1 MKFDLAKEMFKN
13 LEKIKKYS
21 SGYKKDYKEDLKEEA
36 FRNIPEGKL
45 MVDQIS
51 KSFEDNFNTN
61 IEALH
66 AYKRRKQTYAKI
78 EKIDQLEDKVKSI
91 EIKIDEVLTTLK
103 KVL

>member
-1 MKFDLAKEMFKN
+1 MKKEYI
-13 LEKIKKYS
+13 KIKDERDLV
-21 SGYKKDYKEDLKEEA
+21 KDPK
-36 FRNIPEGKL
+36 
-45 MVDQIS
+45 S
-51 KSFEDNFNTN
+51 KAVLNTN

-91 EIKIDEVLTTLK
+91 ENKIDEVLTTLK

>member
-1 MKFDLAKEMFKN
+1 MVKEYIQVEDQKDLVRDPN
-13 LEKIKKYS
+13 
-21 SGYKKDYKEDLKEEA
+21 
-36 FRNIPEGKL
+36 
-45 MVDQIS
+45 S
-51 KSFEDNFNTN
+51 KAILNTN
-61 IEALH
+61 VEGLV

>member
-1 MKFDLAKEMFKN
+1 MNREYIKVKDERDLV
-13 LEKIKKYS
+13 
-21 SGYKKDYKEDLKEEA
+21 KDPK
-36 FRNIPEGKL
+36 
-45 MVDQIS
+45 S
-51 KSFEDNFNTN
+51 KAVLNTN
-61 IEALH
+61 VEALH

>member
-1 MKFDLAKEMFKN
+1 MNKEYIQIKNERDLV
-13 LEKIKKYS
+13 
-21 SGYKKDYKEDLKEEA
+21 KDPK
-36 FRNIPEGKL
+36 
-45 MVDQIS
+45 S
-51 KSFEDNFNTN
+51 KAVLNTN

-91 EIKIDEVLTTLK
+91 ENKIDEVLTTLK

>member
-1 MKFDLAKEMFKN
+1 MVKEYIKVKDDKN
-13 LEKIKKYS
+13 LVR
-21 SGYKKDYKEDLKEEA
+21 DP
-36 FRNIPEGKL
+36 N
-45 MVDQIS
+45 S
-51 KSFEDNFNTN
+51 KAILNTN
-61 IEALH
+61 IEGLV

>member
-1 MKFDLAKEMFKN
+1 MVKEYIKVKDDKN
-13 LEKIKKYS
+13 LVRDPNRKAI
-21 SGYKKDYKEDLKEEA
+21 L
-36 FRNIPEGKL
+36 
-45 MVDQIS
+45 
-51 KSFEDNFNTN
+51 NTN
-61 IEALH
+61 CEGLV

>member
-1 MKFDLAKEMFKN
+1 MNKEYVQVKDERDLVRDPK
-13 LEKIKKYS
+13 
-21 SGYKKDYKEDLKEEA
+21 
-36 FRNIPEGKL
+36 
-45 MVDQIS
+45 S
-51 KSFEDNFNTN
+51 KAVLNTN

-91 EIKIDEVLTTLK
+91 ENKIDEVLTTLK